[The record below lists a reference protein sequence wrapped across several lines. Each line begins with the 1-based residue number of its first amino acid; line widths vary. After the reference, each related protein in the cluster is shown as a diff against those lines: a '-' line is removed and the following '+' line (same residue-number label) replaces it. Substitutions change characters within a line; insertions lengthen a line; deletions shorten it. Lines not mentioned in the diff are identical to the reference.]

1 MFSAH
6 NHLFNANFPT
16 PTVCKQPKVDVAWRP
31 RIEPNIVKGVALFRL
46 RQPLPQAL
54 PRQRHR
60 SSFCAQ
66 EGESR
71 GLSTSST
78 REARLL
84 TPHLAQTELSGGF
97 KAIEVPHAAVPCALA
112 AAQHRRSLGVIDHGA
127 FHGWNAPYRAERIVE
142 LSGLSRRTW
151 PRADPFVPSF

>member
-1 MFSAH
+1 M
-6 NHLFNANFPT
+6 L
-16 PTVCKQPKVDVAWRP
+16 
-31 RIEPNIVKGVALFRL
+31 
-46 RQPLPQAL
+46 
-54 PRQRHR
+54 
-60 SSFCAQ
+60 
-66 EGESR
+66 R

-151 PRADPFVPSF
+151 PRTYPFVPGLEMAAIIRNGRADEGTEVDDR